1 MIEQGG
7 HYNISTGT
15 MIRACI
21 VLGAAWAVFLL
32 RDTIFAVIAAIFIS
46 SAVDPGIK
54 WFEDRKIPRVIGVVI
69 IYLASL
75 LLVGFILLFVLPS
88 FLSEASALVANI
100 PSYIDQI
107 NNFIPI
113 LDQSILNGYVP
124 LLQELATRIA
134 AIGTATSLSGGTF
147 SASATLF
154 SSAGA
159 LANASVTFLF
169 IIVLSFYFSVTRDG
183 VDHFLRIIAPIKH
196 EEYVISLWTRTKK
209 KIGAWMQGQIFLG
222 ALVGSLVFILL
233 SILHVKHALTLGI
246 LAGLFEIIPVFGP
259 VLAAIPGVAF
269 ALLDG
274 GLPLG
279 LWALLIYV
287 LIQQF
292 ENHIFYPLV
301 VRKMVGISPI
311 LVIISLVVGY
321 NLAGF
326 MGAILSVPLS
336 VLLIEYVNDIEKK
349 KILAKSK

>member
-1 MIEQGG
+1 MIDQGG
-7 HYNISTGT
+7 HYNISTST

-21 VLGAAWAVFLL
+21 VLGVAWMVFLL
-32 RDTIFAVIAAIFIS
+32 RDTIFAVIAAIFVS

-75 LLVGFILLFVLPS
+75 LLAGFILLFVLPS
-88 FLSEASALVANI
+88 FLSEASTLVANI
-100 PSYIDQI
+100 PNYINQI

-124 LLQELATRIA
+124 ILQEIATRISAVGSA
-134 AIGTATSLSGGTF
+134 ASVAGSSF

-159 LANASVTFLF
+159 LANGALTFLF

-183 VDHFLRIIAPIKH
+183 VDHFLRIITPIKH
-196 EEYVISLWTRTKK
+196 EEYVIGLWTRTKR

-246 LAGLFEIIPVFGP
+246 VAGLLEIIPVFGP
-259 VLAAIPGVAF
+259 VLAAIPGVSF

-274 GLPLG
+274 GLGLG
-279 LWALLIYV
+279 IWAILIYV

-292 ENHIFYPLV
+292 ENHVFYPLV

-311 LVIISLVVGY
+311 LVIISLVIGY

-326 MGAILSVPLS
+326 MGAVLSVPLS
-336 VLLIEYVNDIEKK
+336 VLLVEYVNDIEKK
-349 KILAKSK
+349 KTLAKSK